1 MAIETLYKTLNNN
14 GEYSC
19 GDIGISKEEWFELL
33 KDSEAQQYRDAL
45 FCFLRM
51 PEHAATCTAVAK
63 KHGKNYEHYNAKV
76 SNFARWVQ
84 RKLNRFQVL
93 DTDGKETFW
102 CIPMKKGWDTKQ
114 GFVWQLRD
122 ELVEALRYYL
132 MKALIIR
139 YRERE
144 PFNGFREEY
153 KWALLD
159 ETEGKGVLDIIK
171 MLPKQF
177 HGGSINLIDNARV
190 NGVLNHLIEKK
201 PIELTS
207 VGEHLITE
215 IKPIDNRLMA
225 YKVEMKSIC
234 PSSWSNCANDERTAS
249 VILTC
254 TNPERYTF
262 YKDEIYRLICQY
274 FGFDIHKPGKKF
286 SHFMEIINGF
296 VADFG
301 EKVQEIMLPQI
312 DKFKNKPLNLAVQT
326 MFWCMRGY
334 LKEKLDRTIINYWL
348 AGFSYGGTDSQLDR
362 FISDG
367 IWECG
372 YNESNDSDKKL
383 LEETKSISEDDI
395 IILKSTSTK
404 GSNHDQ
410 SFLRVKAVGI
420 VTKTITTI
428 KEENGT
434 IRCQCSVDYINT
446 DEKDFDGAT
455 YGSYRKTLHRA
466 DSKVQ
471 AIIDY
476 ANGLLNDNE
485 IQEEPMPE
493 LKYKEYIELLQETHN
508 LVLTGAPG
516 TGKTYMARAIA
527 EEMGAVT
534 KFVQFHPSYD
544 YTDFV
549 EGLRP
554 IEKENGQMGFER
566 RDGVFKQ
573 FCKDAAYNIE
583 NSQKS
588 KQELEEE
595 QTLED
600 KYNELIEKIEN
611 GEIQDIPLKT
621 EGMTMEIVRISDNNN
636 IILRTSGKTDGRE
649 YIVSFDRLAK
659 LAKVYPNVNSL
670 NAITNIHKAVTA
682 AIRGCHSSSY
692 WAVLNEVYRQ
702 GASTTSVRPLVIKKK
717 PFVFIIDE
725 INRGEASKIFGELFF
740 AIDPGYR
747 GKTDLLVQTQYQ
759 NLVPETDVYAKG
771 FYVPE
776 NVYILATMN
785 DIDRSVESMDFAMRR
800 RFTWHEITPDDT
812 ESMLNGWPWTDKA
825 KETMHRLN
833 AAIAETDGLG
843 AAYMIGPAYFL
854 KLKDNGGDFEKL
866 WKMNIQP
873 LLKEYLR
880 GFRKSE
886 EILDKFSKA
895 YFDEEE
901 EATTGHPA
909 LEDED

>member
-1 MAIETLYKTLNNN
+1 MALETIYKTVNDN

-19 GDIGISKEEWFELL
+19 GDIGITKEEWFELL
-33 KDSEAQQYRDAL
+33 KDNDAQQYRDAL

-51 PEHAATCTAVAK
+51 PDHAATCTEVAK
-63 KHGKNYEHYNAKV
+63 IFGNSPKHYNAKIM
-76 SNFARWVQ
+76 NFAKWTQKR
-84 RKLNRFQVL
+84 LNRFQVIG
-93 DTDGKETFW
+93 TDGEPTYW
-102 CIPMKKGWDTKQ
+102 CIPMKCGHDTWQ
-114 GFVWQLRD
+114 GFNWQLRD
-122 ELVEALRYYL
+122 ELVEALQYYL

-171 MLPKQF
+171 ILPKQF
-177 HGGSINLIDNARV
+177 MGGSINLIDNARV

-201 PIELTS
+201 PIELTA
-207 VGEHLITE
+207 VGERLIDET
-215 IKPIDNRLMA
+215 KPVDDRLAA
-225 YKVEMKSIC
+225 YKAEMKSIC
-234 PSSWSNCANDERTAS
+234 PSSWNNYANDERTAS

-254 TNPERYTF
+254 INPDQYTF

-334 LKEKLDRTIINYWL
+334 IKEKLDRTIKNYWL

-362 FISDG
+362 FISNG

-372 YNESNDSDKKL
+372 YNESNESDKKL
-383 LEETKSISEDDI
+383 LEETKGISEGDI

-404 GSNHDQ
+404 GSNHNQ
-410 SFLRVKAVGI
+410 SFLRIKAVGI
-420 VTKTITTI
+420 VTKAITTN
-428 KEENGT
+428 KEEDGV
-434 IRCQCSVDYINT
+434 IRCQCCVDYINT

-455 YGSYRKTLHRA
+455 YGSYRKTIHRA

-476 ANGLLNDNE
+476 VNGLLNDNE
-485 IQEEPMPE
+485 IQEEPMQE
-493 LKYKEYIELLQETHN
+493 LKYKEYIELLKETHN

-554 IEKENGQMGFER
+554 VDKGDDQMGFKR
-566 RDGVFKQ
+566 RDGVFKK
-573 FCKDAAYNIE
+573 FCREAIE
-583 NSQKS
+583 ASTGENEDSYKVALQLFKND
-588 KQELEEE
+588 LRE
-595 QTLED
+595 Q
-600 KYNELIEKIEN
+600 
-611 GEIQDIPLKT
+611 GEIEIPSYLSANSVPRTVYLSENNTVSVKVETAFSTSDERILNYMRSRDREVLGNDTYTYSIGEHIIREYKPKT
-621 EGMTMEIVRISDNNN
+621 TTNN
-636 IILRTSGKTDGRE
+636 IDAR
-649 YIVSFDRLAK
+649 
-659 LAKVYPNVNSL
+659 
-670 NAITNIHKAVTA
+670 
-682 AIRGCHSSSY
+682 
-692 WAVLNEVYRQ
+692 
-702 GASTTSVRPLVIKKK
+702 

-747 GKTDLLVQTQYQ
+747 GKTDFLVQTQYQ
-759 NLVPETDVYAKG
+759 NLVPNDDVFAEG

-800 RFTWHEITPDDT
+800 RFTWHEITPNDT
-812 ESMLNGWPWTDKA
+812 ESMLDELKCADEAKA
-825 KETMHRLN
+825 TMHRLN

-854 KLKDNGGDFEKL
+854 KLKDNGGDFDKL
-866 WKMNIQP
+866 WKMNIEP

-880 GFRKSE
+880 GFRKTE

-895 YFDEEE
+895 YFDKEQ

-909 LEDED
+909 LDE

>member
-1 MAIETLYKTLNNN
+1 MSIETLYKTENSK
-14 GEYSC
+14 GEFSC

-33 KDSEAQQYRDAL
+33 KDNDAQQYRDAL

-51 PEHAATCTAVAK
+51 PDHAATCTEVAK
-63 KHGKNYEHYNAKV
+63 IFGNSPKHYNAKIM
-76 SNFARWVQ
+76 NFGRWVQ
-84 RKLNRFQVL
+84 RKLNRFQVIG
-93 DTDGKETFW
+93 TDGEPTYW
-102 CIPMKKGWDTKQ
+102 CIPMKCGHDTWQ
-114 GFVWQLRD
+114 GFNWQLRD
-122 ELVEALRYYL
+122 ELVEALQYYL

-144 PFNGFREEY
+144 PFNGFHEEY

-171 MLPKQF
+171 ILPKQF
-177 HGGSINLIDNARV
+177 MGGSINLIDNARV

-201 PIELTS
+201 PIELTA
-207 VGEHLITE
+207 VGERLIDET
-215 IKPIDNRLMA
+215 KPVDDRLAA
-225 YKVEMKSIC
+225 YKAEMKSIC
-234 PSSWSNCANDERTAS
+234 PSNWNNYANDERTAS

-254 TNPERYTF
+254 SNPEQYTF

-274 FGFDIHKPGKKF
+274 FGFGIHKPGKKF

-334 LKEKLDRTIINYWL
+334 IKEKLDRSIKNYWL
-348 AGFSYGGTDSQLDR
+348 AGFSYCGTDSQLDR
-362 FISDG
+362 FISND

-372 YNESNDSDKKL
+372 YNESNESDKKL
-383 LEETKSISEDDI
+383 LEETKGISEGDI

-404 GSNHDQ
+404 GSNHEE
-410 SFLRVKAVGI
+410 SFLRVKAVGL
-420 VTKTITTI
+420 VTKAVTTN
-428 KEENGT
+428 KEEDGI

-476 ANGLLNDNE
+476 VNGLLNDND
-485 IQEEPMPE
+485 IQEEPMQE
-493 LKYKEYIELLQETHN
+493 LKYKEYIELLKETHN

-516 TGKTYMARAIA
+516 TGKTHMARAIA

-554 IEKENGQMGFER
+554 VEKGDDQMGFKR
-566 RDGVFKQ
+566 RDGVFKE
-573 FCKDAAYNIE
+573 FCRNAIEASNGETNDSFKDALQSFKNDLKEKGEIE
-583 NSQKS
+583 IPSYLKS
-588 KQELEEE
+588 KNTRTVSLSQ
-595 QTLED
+595 
-600 KYNELIEKIEN
+600 N
-611 GEIQDIPLKT
+611 GTISVKGET
-621 EGMTMEIVRISDNNN
+621 ESVYSDER
-636 IILRTSGKTDGRE
+636 ILRYMRTKNREELGTDTYTVFIGEHVLRE
-649 YIVSFDRLAK
+649 YMSKPASNIV
-659 LAKVYPNVNSL
+659 N
-670 NAITNIHKAVTA
+670 
-682 AIRGCHSSSY
+682 
-692 WAVLNEVYRQ
+692 
-702 GASTTSVRPLVIKKK
+702 KK

-759 NLVPETDVYAKG
+759 NLVPETDVFANG

-812 ESMLNGWPWTDKA
+812 ESMLDTLPCADEA
-825 KETMHRLN
+825 KERMHRLN
-833 AAIAETDGLG
+833 HAIAETDGLG

-854 KLKDNGGDFEKL
+854 KLDKNGGDFEKL

-880 GFRKSE
+880 GFRKAN
-886 EILDKFSKA
+886 EILEKFSKA
-895 YFDEEE
+895 YFGETKEP
-901 EATTGHPA
+901 ATGNPL
-909 LEDED
+909 LEDEN

>member
-1 MAIETLYKTLNNN
+1 MALETIYKTVNDN

-33 KDSEAQQYRDAL
+33 KDNDAQQYRDAL

-51 PEHAATCTAVAK
+51 PDHAATCTEVAK
-63 KHGKNYEHYNAKV
+63 IFGNSPKHYNAKIM
-76 SNFARWVQ
+76 NFAKWTQKR
-84 RKLNRFQVL
+84 LNRFQVIG
-93 DTDGKETFW
+93 TDGEPTYW
-102 CIPMKKGWDTKQ
+102 CIPMKCGHDTWQ
-114 GFVWQLRD
+114 GFNWQLRD
-122 ELVEALRYYL
+122 ELVEALQYYL

-171 MLPKQF
+171 ILPKQF
-177 HGGSINLIDNARV
+177 MGGSINLIDNARV

-201 PIELTS
+201 PIELTA
-207 VGEHLITE
+207 VGERLIDET
-215 IKPIDNRLMA
+215 KPVDDRLAA
-225 YKVEMKSIC
+225 YKAEMKSIC
-234 PSSWSNCANDERTAS
+234 PSSWNNYANDERTAS

-254 TNPERYTF
+254 INPDQYTF

-334 LKEKLDRTIINYWL
+334 IKEKLDRTIKNYWL

-362 FISDG
+362 FISNG

-372 YNESNDSDKKL
+372 YNESNESDKKL
-383 LEETKSISEDDI
+383 LEETKGISEGDI

-410 SFLRVKAVGI
+410 SFLRIKAVGI
-420 VTKTITTI
+420 VTKAITTN
-428 KEENGT
+428 KEEDGV
-434 IRCQCSVDYINT
+434 IRCQCCVDYINT

-455 YGSYRKTLHRA
+455 YGSYRKTIHRA

-476 ANGLLNDNE
+476 VNGLLNDNE
-485 IQEEPMPE
+485 IQEEPMQE
-493 LKYKEYIELLQETHN
+493 LKYKEYIELLKETHN

-554 IEKENGQMGFER
+554 ISKSDDQMGFKR
-566 RDGVFKQ
+566 RDGVFKK
-573 FCKDAAYNIE
+573 FCREAIE
-583 NSQKS
+583 ASTGETEDSYKVALQLFKND
-588 KQELEEE
+588 LRE
-595 QTLED
+595 Q
-600 KYNELIEKIEN
+600 
-611 GEIQDIPLKT
+611 GEIEIPSYLSANSVPRTVYISENDTVSVKVETAFSTSDERILNYMRSRDREVLGNDTYTYSIGEHIIREYKPKT
-621 EGMTMEIVRISDNNN
+621 TTNN
-636 IILRTSGKTDGRE
+636 IDAR
-649 YIVSFDRLAK
+649 
-659 LAKVYPNVNSL
+659 
-670 NAITNIHKAVTA
+670 
-682 AIRGCHSSSY
+682 
-692 WAVLNEVYRQ
+692 
-702 GASTTSVRPLVIKKK
+702 

-747 GKTDLLVQTQYQ
+747 GKTDLMVQTQYQ
-759 NLVPETDVYAKG
+759 NLVPESDVFANG

-800 RFTWHEITPDDT
+800 RFTWHEITPNDT
-812 ESMLNGWPWTDKA
+812 ESMLDEFKCADEAKA
-825 KETMHRLN
+825 AMHRLN

-854 KLKDNGGDFEKL
+854 KLKDNGGDFDKL

-880 GFRKSE
+880 GFRKTE
-886 EILDKFSKA
+886 EILDTFSKA
-895 YFDEEE
+895 YFNENN

-909 LEDED
+909 LEE

>member
-1 MAIETLYKTLNNN
+1 MSIETLYKTENSK
-14 GEYSC
+14 GEFSC

-33 KDSEAQQYRDAL
+33 KDNDAQQYRDAL

-51 PEHAATCTAVAK
+51 PDHAATCTEVAK
-63 KHGKNYEHYNAKV
+63 IFGNSPKHYNAKIM
-76 SNFARWVQ
+76 NFGRWVQ
-84 RKLNRFQVL
+84 RKLNRFQVIG
-93 DTDGKETFW
+93 TDGEPTYW
-102 CIPMKKGWDTKQ
+102 CIPMKCGHDTWQ
-114 GFVWQLRD
+114 GFNWQLRD
-122 ELVEALRYYL
+122 ELVEALQYYL

-171 MLPKQF
+171 ILPKQF
-177 HGGSINLIDNARV
+177 MGGSINLIDNARV

-201 PIELTS
+201 PIELTA
-207 VGEHLITE
+207 VGERLIDET
-215 IKPIDNRLMA
+215 KPVDDRLAA
-225 YKVEMKSIC
+225 YKAEMKSIC
-234 PSSWSNCANDERTAS
+234 PSNWNNYANDERTAS

-254 TNPERYTF
+254 SNPEQYTF

-274 FGFDIHKPGKKF
+274 FGFGIHKPGKKF

-334 LKEKLDRTIINYWL
+334 IKEKLDRSIKNYWL

-362 FISDG
+362 FISND

-372 YNESNDSDKKL
+372 YNESNESDKKL
-383 LEETKSISEDDI
+383 LEETKGISEGDI

-404 GSNHDQ
+404 GSNHEE
-410 SFLRVKAVGI
+410 SFLRVKAVGL
-420 VTKTITTI
+420 VTKAVTTN
-428 KEENGT
+428 KEEDGI

-476 ANGLLNDNE
+476 VNGLLNDNE
-485 IQEEPMPE
+485 IQEEPMQE
-493 LKYKEYIELLQETHN
+493 LKYKEYIELLKETHN

-516 TGKTYMARAIA
+516 TGKTHMARAIA

-554 IEKENGQMGFER
+554 VEKGDDQMGFKR
-566 RDGVFKQ
+566 RDGVFKE
-573 FCKDAAYNIE
+573 FCRNAIEASNGETNDSFKDALQSFKNDLKEKGEIE
-583 NSQKS
+583 IPSYLKS
-588 KQELEEE
+588 KNTRTVSLSQ
-595 QTLED
+595 
-600 KYNELIEKIEN
+600 N
-611 GEIQDIPLKT
+611 GTISVKGET
-621 EGMTMEIVRISDNNN
+621 EPVYSDER
-636 IILRTSGKTDGRE
+636 ILRYMRTKNREELGTDTYTVSIGEHVLRE
-649 YIVSFDRLAK
+649 YMSKPASNIVD
-659 LAKVYPNVNSL
+659 
-670 NAITNIHKAVTA
+670 
-682 AIRGCHSSSY
+682 
-692 WAVLNEVYRQ
+692 
-702 GASTTSVRPLVIKKK
+702 KK

-747 GKTDLLVQTQYQ
+747 GKTDLMVQTQYQ
-759 NLVPETDVYAKG
+759 NLVPESDVFANG

-800 RFTWHEITPDDT
+800 RFTWHEITPNDT
-812 ESMLNGWPWTDKA
+812 ESMLDELKCADEAKA
-825 KETMHRLN
+825 TMHRLN

-854 KLKDNGGDFEKL
+854 KLKDNGGDFDKL
-866 WKMNIQP
+866 WKMNIEP

-880 GFRKSE
+880 GFRKAN
-886 EILDKFSKA
+886 EILEKFSKA
-895 YFDEEE
+895 YFGETNES
-901 EATTGHPA
+901 ATGSPL
-909 LEDED
+909 LEDEN